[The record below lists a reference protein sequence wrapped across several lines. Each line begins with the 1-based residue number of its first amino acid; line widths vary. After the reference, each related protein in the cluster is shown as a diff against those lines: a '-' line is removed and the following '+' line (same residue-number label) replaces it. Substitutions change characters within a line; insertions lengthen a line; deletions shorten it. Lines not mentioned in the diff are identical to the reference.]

1 MGDKDLYK
9 GGARKE
15 TSYRRKVL
23 ISIRFYLRFHFQSGL
38 LVVFSCLDVS
48 QM

>member
-23 ISIRFYLRFHFQSGL
+23 ISIRFYLRFQSDL
-38 LVVFSCLDVS
+38 LVVFSCLNVS